1 MLLFWALVIPFGT
14 AVLAL
19 LAWRSLEMQRGI
31 SLIGALALLVL
42 TVRIAIRVATEG
54 PFAEQAGGWP
64 APYGITLVADGLSA
78 VRPGEFPFAH
88 LQAYMD
94 DIVLVSE
101 RELAEAFR
109 TLLFR
114 AKLLSEPAGAVASA
128 GWLAGRVDTDR
139 TTVSVV
145 SGGNL
150 TEDTV
155 QKLLR
160 MSQ

>member
-1 MLLFWALVIPFGT
+1 MKVVGVQPERANAAWVSRREGQPT
-14 AVLAL
+14 AIDY
-19 LAWRSLEMQRGI
+19 WDSI
-31 SLIGALALLVL
+31 
-42 TVRIAIRVATEG
+42 
-54 PFAEQAGGWP
+54 
-64 APYGITLVADGLSA
+64 ADGLSA

-88 LQAYMD
+88 LQAFMD

-128 GWLAGRVDTDR
+128 GWLAGRVDTDL

-155 QKLLR
+155 QKLLQ